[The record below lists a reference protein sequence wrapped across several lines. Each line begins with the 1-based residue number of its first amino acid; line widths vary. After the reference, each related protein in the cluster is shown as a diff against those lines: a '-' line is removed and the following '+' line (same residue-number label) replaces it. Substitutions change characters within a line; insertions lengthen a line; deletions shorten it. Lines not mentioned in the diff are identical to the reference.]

1 MDKINDIQKPKISG
15 SDVEKVIEQITQENI
30 PKNISKK
37 QEIIKQDKTNE
48 TIQKN
53 INETTTDA
61 ITLTDLH
68 SYFEHGNSDADA
80 KKKLS
85 DFQSTVS
92 NPGAYTRLHELPDYY
107 SYISE
112 SLEKCNN
119 LLKDENAD
127 LRQLDTLTDELNDY
141 IAELEEIVEDIKWLA
156 NDGSDL
162 SDDISYIDDKSEYDE
177 VFSCDDNGNLYNAQ
191 GKKIGYIQNYEQSG
205 LKYYECD
212 YEENV
217 AYDEND
223 NPIGQIHWII

>member
-30 PKNISKK
+30 HKNISNK
-37 QEIIKQDKTNE
+37 QEIVKQDETNGSVQE
-48 TIQKN
+48 N
-53 INETTTDA
+53 INETTPDA

-68 SYFEHGNSDADA
+68 NYFEHGGSDADA

-112 SLEKCNN
+112 LLEKYNN
-119 LLKDENAD
+119 LLNDNNAD
-127 LRQLDTLTDELNDY
+127 LKQLDTLTDELNDY
-141 IAELEEIVEDIKWLA
+141 IAELEEIVGDIQWIA
-156 NDGSDL
+156 NDGSNL
-162 SDDISYIDDKSEYDE
+162 LEYILYIDDKSEYDE
-177 VFSCDDNGNLYNAQ
+177 VYSCDDNGNLYNAQ
-191 GKKIGYIQNYEQSG
+191 GKKIGYIQNYEQSDF
-205 LKYYECD
+205 KY